1 MFFWQIIGDSILYIL
16 VDGGER
22 GGLEKLMNFW
32 FTLYFLDHAS
42 VFLGKVELIFNI
54 FVKVGEFG

>member
-22 GGLEKLMNFW
+22 GGLEKLMDFW
-32 FTLYFLDHAS
+32 FTLYFLGHAS
-42 VFLGKVELIFNI
+42 FFLG
-54 FVKVGEFG
+54 